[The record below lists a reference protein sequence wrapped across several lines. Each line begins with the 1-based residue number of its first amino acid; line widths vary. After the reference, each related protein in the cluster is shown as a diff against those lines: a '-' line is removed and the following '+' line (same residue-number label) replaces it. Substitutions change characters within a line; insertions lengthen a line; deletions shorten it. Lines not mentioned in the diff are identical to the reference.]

1 LYNQFLPHFKNIEE
15 FYFAGGEPLLTDKH
29 YDILEYL
36 ISIGKTNVKLK
47 YNTNLSSLKYK
58 NKSVIDLWKHFP
70 NIQIGASLDSWGAR
84 AEYIREGTDWEIIK
98 DNLRSIKQHV
108 PQVQLYITT
117 VVSVFNVSTL
127 PEFFNQMLESKIFNI
142 NNLDSSVYNLLN
154 PEFYSFSILNNELK
168 STIINKLST
177 AKFNATIDNRIQY
190 VISSLKNSSYD
201 EQALQEFKKITTEYD
216 LIRNRNFLETFPEL
230 KELF

>member
-1 LYNQFLPHFKNIEE
+1 V
-15 FYFAGGEPLLTDKH
+15 EPLLTDKH

-36 ISIGKTNVKLK
+36 ISIGKTDVTLK
-47 YNTNLSSLKYK
+47 YNTNLSNLKYK

-84 AEYIREGTDWEIIK
+84 AEYIREGTDWELIK

-117 VVSVFNVSTL
+117 VVSAFNVSTL
-127 PEFFNQMLESKIFNI
+127 PEFFNHMLESNLFNI
-142 NNLDSSVYNLLN
+142 KDLASSVYNLLN

-168 STIINKLST
+168 LTIIDKLSK
-177 AKFNATIDNRIQY
+177 AKFNAIIDNRIQY
-190 VISSLKNSSYD
+190 VISSLKNSTYN